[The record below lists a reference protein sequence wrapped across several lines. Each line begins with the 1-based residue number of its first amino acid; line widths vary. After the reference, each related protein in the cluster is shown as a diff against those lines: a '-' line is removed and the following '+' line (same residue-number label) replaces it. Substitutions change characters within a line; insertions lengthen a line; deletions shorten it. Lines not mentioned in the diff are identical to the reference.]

1 MTEKSGG
8 LQNVMYAKQPQSQV
22 IFVVRKCL
30 IFYRIKAKTI
40 YIYIYIHIYIYII
53 YIYIYSKHFPKNK
66 KTNKQIHKYYK
77 LST

>member
-22 IFVVRKCL
+22 IFVVRKYL

-40 YIYIYIHIYIYII
+40 YIYIHTYIYIL
-53 YIYIYSKHFPKNK
+53 YIYIY
-66 KTNKQIHKYYK
+66 KYIYK
-77 LST
+77 YI